1 MEKQKER
8 RKGGTIRP
16 ILSLKS
22 KSLREMRKP
31 NRKKSPNY

>member
-8 RKGGTIRP
+8 RKGVTIR
-16 ILSLKS
+16 ISLKS

-31 NRKKSPNY
+31 NRKKSPKY